1 MDNIEEK
8 ISALYDGELGDTEV
22 DEVLLMIEN
31 DINLQ
36 NKLSKYALISSAVRQ
51 QKNNVQSITSSRR
64 SKKFNFWVS
73 NSSCRCCAV
82 PCSLTLKLRIQ
93 PSQWLG

>member
-8 ISALYDGELGDTEV
+8 ISALYDGELSDTEA

-36 NKLSKYALISSAVRQ
+36 NKLSRYALITAAM
-51 QKNNVQSITSSRR
+51 
-64 SKKFNFWVS
+64 KKQN
-73 NSSCRCCAV
+73 
-82 PCSLTLKLRIQ
+82 K
-93 PSQWLG
+93 